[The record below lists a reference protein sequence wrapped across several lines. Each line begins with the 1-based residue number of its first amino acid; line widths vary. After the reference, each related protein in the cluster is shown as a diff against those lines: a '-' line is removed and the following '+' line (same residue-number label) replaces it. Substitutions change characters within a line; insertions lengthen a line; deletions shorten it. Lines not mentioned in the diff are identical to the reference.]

1 MLRHVGLFAG
11 LGGFAFATRRQGI
24 YTAFMNDV
32 DPFAVATLKENFCD
46 TKNCLADVRK
56 LEPSHYAEFNEDIDI
71 LTAGFPCQSFSQAG
85 DNLGFDDER
94 GKLFFEIPR
103 IIASLPNPPK
113 VVLLE
118 NVAHLKSFDNGS
130 RLRVVVNALRK
141 AGYWLGDS
149 SIQIIDSFSHSR
161 SPQKRARLY
170 IVAVHSN
177 YFSKNRFEFPKPI
190 STPEKLLWRLIDKEN
205 RGPDQTY
212 LPEGNKYEI
221 MIRQAADENGS
232 NRLYQIRRIAPR
244 ACPPNICPTLTAN
257 MGRGG
262 HNVPFLIDN
271 WGVRRL
277 SVEEC
282 LRLQGFSDGELEF
295 PKHVIEKDRLMM
307 IGNAVSVDVA
317 EAILAQIKT
326 VIFGE
331 VQNDNV
337 LAVSG

>member
-11 LGGFAFATRRQGI
+11 LGGFAFAARRQGI
-24 YTAFMNDV
+24 HTAFMNDV
-32 DPFAVATLKENFCD
+32 DPLAVATLKKNFPNAR
-46 TKNCLADVRK
+46 NCLADIRE
-56 LEPSHYAEFNEDIDI
+56 LEPSHYTEFNEDVDI

-85 DNLGFDDER
+85 DNLGFEDER

-118 NVAHLKSFDNGS
+118 NVAHLKIFDNGS

-141 AGYWLGDS
+141 AGYWLGDP
-149 SIQIIDSFSHSR
+149 SIQVIDSFTHSR

-177 YFSKNRFEFPKPI
+177 YFSKNRFEFPKPHGA
-190 STPEKLLWRLIDKEN
+190 PEHLLWKFIDRDIK
-205 RGPDQTY
+205 GPDQTY

-221 MIRQAADENGS
+221 MIRQSAADNGS
-232 NRLYQIRRIAPR
+232 KRLFQIRRIAPR

-262 HNVPFLIDN
+262 HNVPFLIDG

-282 LRLQGFSDGELEF
+282 LRLQGFSVDELEF
-295 PKHVIEKDRLMM
+295 PKQVFEKDRLAM

-317 EAILAQIKT
+317 EAVLAQIKT
-326 VIFGE
+326 KIFGE
-331 VQNDNV
+331 VQNENV
-337 LAVSG
+337 LAISG